1 MQVIERV
8 PVKKLNAG
16 YMRVERFGEGLSV
29 VERRSQPMLW
39 KPLII
44 IISFILALLITVAG
58 GIYLLIDNSCTKD
71 QVSLEKRCQIALSYH
86 RY

>member
-1 MQVIERV
+1 
-8 PVKKLNAG
+8 
-16 YMRVERFGEGLSV
+16 
-29 VERRSQPMLW
+29 MLW

-44 IISFILALLITVAG
+44 IIAG

-71 QVSLEKRCQIALSYH
+71 QVSLEKRCQIAFSHH

>member
-1 MQVIERV
+1 ARACQSSRGGVSTM
-8 PVKKLNAG
+8 
-16 YMRVERFGEGLSV
+16 S
-29 VERRSQPMLW
+29 W
-39 KPLII
+39 KTLII
-44 IISFILALLITVAG
+44 IIGFILALLITVAV

>member
-1 MQVIERV
+1 M
-8 PVKKLNAG
+8 
-16 YMRVERFGEGLSV
+16 S
-29 VERRSQPMLW
+29 W
-39 KPLII
+39 KTLIV

-71 QVSLEKRCQIALSYH
+71 PVSLEKRCQIALSHH